1 MKGNGKN
8 PTRRQKILIRKAGLN
23 LENWL
28 VRREDERYLYLI
40 HRRSGNAGKVLKWS
54 EFTCSKN
61 S

>member
-40 HRRSGNAGKVLKWS
+40 RRISGNARKVLKRS
-54 EFTCSKN
+54 EFT
-61 S
+61 